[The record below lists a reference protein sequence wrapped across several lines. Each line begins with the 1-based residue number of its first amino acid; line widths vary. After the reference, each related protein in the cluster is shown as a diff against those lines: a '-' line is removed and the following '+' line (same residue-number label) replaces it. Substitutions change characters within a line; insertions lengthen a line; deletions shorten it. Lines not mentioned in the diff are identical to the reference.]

1 MTHYLALSIGPVQRT
16 IHRARKTRELWA
28 ASFLLSQFMKNLL
41 EGLHSFGIALSPKFD
56 FDELKN
62 NTTYHGAGIW
72 NDNCFFRIHED
83 KVERLKKELPGI
95 IQVAKS
101 SILDLALLGLA
112 DEKKENALPFSEREL
127 RTILSQHFHCHAV
140 LLRRDDGEKEPILKA
155 LGQLTA
161 AAQMRK
167 LYPPEHDDFVS
178 AAMFRSR
185 AVRNL
190 YSYGFEKKDGVF
202 TFYGKS
208 EQEKRLPS
216 LLEIGVR
223 EFRNK
228 PVYKEIETIISAKI
242 KEDDDL
248 ETDEENQAI
257 IQLLKEKDKHGN
269 PLLKKRHKYVAIVQS
284 DGDSVGT
291 LISTEPNEANITTM
305 SKELMAFSKGA
316 VEEIFKFDALPV
328 YAGGDDLLF
337 ISPLQNKNSETV
349 FDLIQN
355 IQDVF
360 EKQTFL
366 KSKEASLSFGVS
378 VFYYKYPLGESL
390 EAGRDLLNKLAKKLA
405 FRQKEET
412 EINDKKGLAFRFM
425 LHSGQ
430 SFGAV
435 LRQEGAA
442 WDAWKAL
449 LAAHNSSAG
458 QDIAF
463 VAGVVHNLERL
474 GWLLDEACSGGRA
487 EHFFKQHFNEAKGG
501 QKQFIENVRQL
512 AEAIHADYY
521 ELNIAEKDQDKFFRM
536 QLDLPAD
543 KPLPEADELRRQYC
557 NNLLYS
563 ALRTIKFLNDADHE

>member
-1 MTHYLALSIGPVQRT
+1 MTHYLAITIGPIQRT

-41 EGLHSFGIALSPKFD
+41 EGLHSFGTTLSPKFEL
-56 FDELKN
+56 DELKN

-72 NDNCFFRIHED
+72 NDNCFFRLHDD
-83 KVERLKKELPGI
+83 KVESLKEKLPDI
-95 IQVAKS
+95 IQSAKS
-101 SILDLALLGLA
+101 RTLDLALFGLT
-112 DEKKENALPFSEREL
+112 DEKKEDALPFSEGEL

-140 LLRRDDGEKEPILKA
+140 LLRRDGGEKEPILKA
-155 LGQLTA
+155 LGQLTT

-178 AAMFRSR
+178 AAMFRGK

-190 YSYGFEKKDGVF
+190 YNYGFEKKDGVF
-202 TFYGKS
+202 TFYGQ
-208 EQEKRLPS
+208 QEKDRRLPS

-223 EFRNK
+223 EFFGTD
-228 PVYKEIETIISAKI
+228 VYPRIVDKISQKI
-242 KEDDDL
+242 KDNDDL
-248 ETDEENQAI
+248 ETDEENQEI
-257 IQLLKEKDKHGN
+257 IRLLKNEK
-269 PLLKKRHKYVAIVQS
+269 LLKKRHKYVAIVQS

-291 LISTEPNEANITTM
+291 LISTEQNEANITTI

-337 ISPLQNKNSETV
+337 ISPLQNKDGETV
-349 FDLIQN
+349 FDLIQK

-360 EKQTFL
+360 GEQAYL
-366 KSKEASLSFGVS
+366 KSKDASLSFGVS

-405 FRQKEET
+405 FRKKEET
-412 EINDKKGLAFRFM
+412 EIKTKKGLAFRFM

-435 LRQEGAA
+435 LAQEGSA

-449 LAAHNSSAG
+449 LSAHNSTAG
-458 QDIAF
+458 KDIAF
-463 VAGVVHNLERL
+463 VTGVVHNLERL

-487 EHFFKQHFNEAKGG
+487 EHFFKQHFNEAKGE
-501 QKQFIENVRQL
+501 QKQFIENVREL
-512 AEAIHADYY
+512 VEAIHSNYH
-521 ELNIAEKDQDKFFRM
+521 ELTIAKKDQDKFFRM
-536 QLDLPAD
+536 QLDLSDD
-543 KPLPEADELRRQYC
+543 KPLPDADELRRQYC